1 MLLDHRIETVTPR
14 TMTLLAA
21 RPLVALASATLVA
34 IALSPAWASLWL
46 AAVALSEIWTWL
58 ATKAQRSGRP
68 ATISERQ
75 WYFASIVFMNL
86 VWCSLAI
93 LLWLQVDTAFMV
105 AATCLLATQVF
116 HAQIFAAQSPAMLAV
131 VGGFPAATLLGLA
144 VFQGDLDVVHRLLV
158 VGAVVILI
166 AYAGSAAAAN
176 ARRDQNLESARKD
189 AVSAREAQSRL
200 LAIVSHE
207 VRTPLSGLVG
217 MAEALKAT
225 GPSADQ
231 MKRID
236 LMIGSGREMAR
247 LLEDLLQLSSLDA
260 GAFRIAPAPFDT
272 AQFLADLDATWRP
285 VAERAGLLLDLRTT
299 DGFPEV
305 LHGDDRRLAQIV
317 NNLIGNGIKYTS
329 GGSVSARFHWSEGA
343 LCVAVEDT
351 GRGLS
356 QADMGRLFR
365 PFSRIEV
372 SSGEAPVSGTGLG
385 LYISHKLAAAM
396 GGELTASS
404 TPGVG
409 SRFELRVPAAIAA
422 RAAHHQQNSQPGSV
436 VRVLVVEDHPAH
448 QLIAHTLL
456 EALGCHTVAVADGET
471 ALDTIA
477 RSQFD
482 VLLVDLLLPGL
493 SGVDLVS
500 QARSRNMIGQDIPA
514 IAMTAEPEFRN
525 AENHFQVVLQK
536 PLSASALADALKKV
550 LPARERLG

>member
-14 TMTLLAA
+14 TMALLAA

-34 IALSPAWASLWL
+34 IALSPAWASIWL
-46 AAVALSEIWTWL
+46 VAVALSEIWTWL

-75 WYFASIVFMNL
+75 FYIASIVFMNV
-86 VWCSLAI
+86 VWCSLAV
-93 LLWLQVDTAFMV
+93 LLWLQADAAFMI

-116 HAQIFAAQSPAMLAV
+116 HAQIYAAQSPAMLVV

-144 VFQGDLDVVHRLLV
+144 VFQGDLDPLHRLLV

-166 AYAGSAAAAN
+166 SYAGSAAAAN
-176 ARRDQNLESARKD
+176 ARRDQDLESARND
-189 AVSAREAQSRL
+189 AVRAREAQSRL

-207 VRTPLSGLVG
+207 VRTPLSALVG
-217 MAEALKAT
+217 MAEALKVA
-225 GPSADQ
+225 GPGADQ
-231 MKRID
+231 RKKID

-260 GAFRIAPAPFDT
+260 GAFRITPAPFDT
-272 AQFLADLDATWRP
+272 AQFMADLDAAWRP
-285 VAERAGLLLDLRTT
+285 VAEQAGLLLDLTTT
-299 DGFPEV
+299 DGFPEF
-305 LHGDDRRLAQIV
+305 LHGDDRRIAQIV
-317 NNLIGNGIKYTS
+317 NNLVGNGIKYTS
-329 GGSVSARFHWSEGA
+329 RGSVSARFQWSEGA
-343 LCVAVEDT
+343 LSVAVEDT

-356 QADMGRLFR
+356 QADLGRLFR
-365 PFSRIEV
+365 PFSRIEA
-372 SSGEAPVSGTGLG
+372 STGEAPVSGTGLG

-422 RAAHHQQNSQPGSV
+422 GAAHQQRNSELGSV

-448 QLIAHTLL
+448 QLISRTLL
-456 EALGCHTVAVADGET
+456 EALGCQSVIVADGET
-471 ALDTIA
+471 ALDMIA

-482 VLLVDLLLPGL
+482 VILVDILLPGL
-493 SGVDLVS
+493 SGVDLIG
-500 QARSRNMIGQDIPA
+500 QARARKMIGEDIPA

-536 PLSASALADALKKV
+536 PLSASALAGALKKV
-550 LPARERLG
+550 LPPKVRLG